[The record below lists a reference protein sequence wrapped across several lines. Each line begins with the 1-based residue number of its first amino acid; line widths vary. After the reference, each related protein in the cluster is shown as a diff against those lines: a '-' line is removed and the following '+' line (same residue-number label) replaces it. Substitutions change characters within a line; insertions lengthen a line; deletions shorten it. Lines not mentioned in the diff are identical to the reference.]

1 MKINESDIRRMIET
15 TLGKLLNEGVSSV
28 VYHYTHPSSLLWIIK
43 TNKFEMSDDG
53 GMSVTR
59 QRNDRIGYATAFREE
74 YFDGAYVRLQL
85 DGNKLNAR
93 FKGGPV
99 DEFGARGEMTMNSFH
114 GGYFSGRR
122 PFYTQAEDKFFSRN
136 GESIENAIYYID
148 RIDIQFLIEDERYDS
163 MLDDIDEF
171 MNELVSLTDGTPW
184 ENKIFVY
191 FSEEGNRKDFNYQTD
206 NCYKISDIKQELKSG
221 GLNEGADY
229 DILYRGIG
237 NGQDPNVP
245 VLWLTTS
252 SEYCEN
258 YGGTILK
265 YIVPMKILDSLAS
278 EKEAIK
284 YLIKDTDEYPFY
296 EAEYFNIEQMRKD
309 GFTGYYYHEEE
320 YDCLNVCLFDR
331 KYAKLIEN

>member
-1 MKINESDIRRMIET
+1 MKINETNIDRIVKSCIR
-15 TLGKLLNEGVSSV
+15 KVLNESISSV

-59 QRNDRIGYATAFREE
+59 QRNDRIGYATAFRAE

-85 DGNKLNAR
+85 NGDKLNAR

-114 GGYFSGRR
+114 GGYSGRR
-122 PFYTQAEDKFFSRN
+122 PFYTQAEDKFFSRD

-163 MLDDIDEF
+163 MVGDIDEF
-171 MNELVSLTDGTPW
+171 MKELVSLTDGTPW
-184 ENKIFVY
+184 ENKIFIY
-191 FSEEGNRKDFNYQTD
+191 FSEEGNRKDFNHQTA
-206 NCYKISDIKQELKSG
+206 NCYMISDIKQKLERG

-237 NGQDPNVP
+237 GRQDPNVP

-265 YIVPMKILDSLAS
+265 YMVPMNVLDSLAN
-278 EKEAIK
+278 EKEALK
-284 YLIKDTDEYPFY
+284 YLTVDTDEYPFY
-296 EAEYFNIEQMRKD
+296 ESEYFNIKQMKKD
-309 GFTGYYYHEEE
+309 GFTGYYYHEDE
-320 YDCLNVCLFDR
+320 YDCLNVCLFD
-331 KYAKLIEN
+331 KNSAKLMDK